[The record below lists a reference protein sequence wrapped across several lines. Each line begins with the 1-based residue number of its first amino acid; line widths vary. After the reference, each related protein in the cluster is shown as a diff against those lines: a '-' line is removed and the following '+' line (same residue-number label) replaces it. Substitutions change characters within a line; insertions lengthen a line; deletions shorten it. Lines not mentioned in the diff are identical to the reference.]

1 VRIIVVYWM
10 ILCRFIR
17 THAGIARLLI
27 HLIIIDGHIFVGE
40 SFILRSVDICEGV
53 CVETLT
59 SLVFSEI
66 LLNDNGG
73 TMKFD

>member
-1 VRIIVVYWM
+1 MRIIVVYWI
-10 ILCRFIR
+10 ILYRFNR
-17 THAGIARLLI
+17 TYAGIARLLI
-27 HLIIIDGHIFVGE
+27 HLIIIDSHIFVGE
-40 SFILRSVDICEGV
+40 SFILRGVNISEGV

-66 LLNDNGG
+66 LLNYNGG